1 MANDTKTGALADTP
15 DSAGTWSDYWQN
27 EGAGGEVF
35 VDGAGN
41 KHPALAAFWKDL
53 FADLADNTRVID
65 IASGAGSIF
74 EAVGNTK
81 RLALCA
87 VDVAPEAL
95 EILSSRN
102 PGVETKVS
110 SAANVP
116 YEDQVFDR
124 VVSQFGIEYAG
135 REAFAEA
142 SRLLA
147 PGGNLFALCHYN
159 DGYIDKRNRA
169 RLTGARIARD
179 CEFVR
184 KAIDLV
190 VATERDNEK
199 SAQQAFAPAEKA
211 LAEAIRENPDGI
223 HTHLYFGFR
232 QLYLER
238 ANYYPKDIIEWLRQ
252 VDAEIEKSISRIS
265 KIREVALSRED
276 ADDIAKLITENGL
289 SDVSFEPFRTPGK
302 DDPIAWLLT
311 ATRQAR

>member
-1 MANDTKTGALADTP
+1 MTGDTKTEALAGTP
-15 DSAGTWSDYWQN
+15 DSAGTWSDYWRN

-41 KHPALAAFWKDL
+41 KHPALAAFWKEL
-53 FADLADNTRVID
+53 FAELQDNTRAID

-74 EAVGNTK
+74 EAVENK
-81 RLALCA
+81 ERLALFA
-87 VDVAPEAL
+87 VDVASEAL

-110 SAANVP
+110 SAANIP
-116 YEDQVFDR
+116 YEDQVFDQ

-142 SRLLA
+142 ARLLA
-147 PGGNLFALCHYN
+147 PGGKLVALCHYS

-169 RLTGARIARD
+169 RLAGATVARD
-179 CEFVR
+179 CGFVS
-184 KAIDLV
+184 KAIDLIS
-190 VATERDNEK
+190 AAEPDSEK
-199 SAQQAFAPAEKA
+199 SAQALAPAEKA

-223 HTHLYFGFR
+223 HAHLYFGFR

-238 ANYYPKDIIEWLRQ
+238 ANYYPKDIIEWLEK
-252 VDAEIEKSISRIS
+252 VGAEIEKSISRIS
-265 KIREVALSRED
+265 KIREVALSREG
-276 ADDIAKLITENGL
+276 ADDIAILIAGNGL

-311 ATRQAR
+311 ATRRAR